1 MKHQIL
7 RRMLSALMAGVLCI
21 SCMCSPAFAAGE
33 SPVPKSAVSVNQ
45 TPVESAA
52 VPDDGP
58 AEHAD
63 AGKDESQSGSIPAPE
78 SEPAQA
84 VSGPE
89 QEEIASMS
97 ESTSNEAVSESDAS
111 VPESTPANSTDDE
124 AALGAEAQAFVDAV
138 NALDR
143 ESILEAVNTW
153 ALASKAWQA
162 QQDNEELHAALEQAI
177 AASDEAAAPVYAAED
192 LYNDI
197 PEDERGGEEVA
208 AAYTAWAAL
217 VTAMQAILESP
228 AQQPEEAGTPPDET
242 EIARVLY
249 GDLPDAPT
257 GSYMGSYGLPVA
269 TGETKIGISAWHDEL
284 MVENAGHMDAG
295 ALNADKLEM
304 TVPLEAGESYAVV
317 PVMVQVEYP
326 ANGSTSEII
335 LPDSVT
341 LLNYDGAPASG
352 EEAEAIL
359 HASYTESSAAAA
371 GFYVRAYTDFTVRF
385 RYTAPKGNSLEKELY
400 VHVDEAAEAAAS
412 ANGVS
417 TYAAER
423 PTPSVTTGRIT
434 AVRKVNGSW
443 LIWFN
448 GQEAYCCTH
457 GANGQPNGCPLYTY
471 SHTSIVAADQY
482 TPGDHYANQVNI
494 WGGLGQL
501 SLNMLT
507 ARHADGLSASTFTAG
522 GAETAPDVLETAYTY
537 YDDVQL
543 WIMENYPNSVAAR
556 SYLSA
561 AEQLSGGATTFA
573 ADSDYYTYIY
583 IPPAG
588 YPWQTVA
595 VIGPPTGSVDPD
607 IPPAGAEYYASW
619 SAAPQ
624 TASGSFDASYTVN
637 VNKEQLEAGERADGA
652 TIEIEPLE
660 KGGVIDGGTWA
671 ITPAGV
677 QTVTTN
683 GHTQDSNYQYNG
695 GEASASWSLRYEVSK
710 TSVTSLSGREGPYK
724 SQAEAD
730 AAAASAQSAAESQ
743 LRAEAQGMV
752 DRAIAAAKEQLATL
766 NFRFDE
772 TVVPYGF
779 EFWGGAQGGKQTITV
794 PMNSSD
800 RYLMRNDE
808 WSLQVNLRK
817 VDSETGR
824 QIAGDALYEVY
835 EWDTVAQAYMPYNL
849 RKPKGA
855 APVLR
860 YNGYRVER
868 NEDGTYSVVNDS
880 SYGTEFDT
888 SRTMY
893 YTQRNEGKFIIVET
907 RAPSGYYGDWTD
919 VEHPGTA
926 GTPLGKRAYYIE
938 IIKETDGS
946 VLWLDN
952 RDYNADIAMRYEGG
966 TKLMTSD
973 GTETT
978 VIIGDYK
985 DAGRTYDTDN
995 SKTAANEDSY
1005 TMAPQEDVFQNDR
1018 VLGEISL
1025 SKVDLDA
1032 GRYVDGRDT
1041 DGDALVSG
1049 QAHADA
1055 RLDGAVY
1062 DLYAAEDIQHPD
1074 GVSGVVDYSK
1084 ITDADGTPIWH
1095 TTIRDNAGVWHDD
1108 YLPVLKKDHLVASAE
1123 IRDGWLTFSNLYLGK
1138 YYIVER
1144 GTGAVIPVEDG
1155 AYKLSGSYPTI
1166 DGKTKQ
1172 PDGGSAPLAMDGQG
1186 RYTDYVYRHQ
1196 WSSVGQSKALDGTKT
1211 YDGYYE
1217 SYAKGYLCDEHNYY
1231 ITPVYSDEGWYIE
1244 KTAFADDQ
1252 QAAGEQRDTTGYSG
1266 NVHLH
1271 RDNGLAESQ
1280 DQVMKGNVELSKH
1293 VSSTGSSDGL
1303 DLEGAGFT
1311 FFLISDLSRED
1322 EFATTRSGQYI
1333 LSSILKA
1340 YLNPEY
1346 DESSPKYN
1354 FSGEAQAIAK
1364 TYEADASQIEAYNA
1378 TLTQAGDFKN
1388 GSGEGWVPTG
1398 RPNEYQLAEIFSNDT
1413 GTIRVQGLPYGQY
1426 LVVETTVPKD
1436 VFQAQPFIVTI
1447 DPADE
1452 HNPQSGMADPKD
1464 AVQIPSDSYQKYTVL
1479 DEELEVYLRITKID
1493 EETGKPVLLPDTA
1506 FQIYWMDEQ
1515 GRHIL
1520 DDEGNVKLVTMTD
1533 TENGQLTKDIDTF
1546 YTNENGVL
1554 TLPERLPLGHF
1565 RLVEVQGPDGFYNEW
1580 ADSAKYEDG
1589 SLQADDTG
1597 SYADGTFY
1605 VDFAVTTDRVYEA
1618 TGDDS
1623 ENSQDIVVIDEEYHN
1638 RETLGMLTIRKTG
1651 EVLAG
1656 WAEDDSG
1663 VLDPQFSGEAWP
1675 GHFVYEERPVPNAEY
1690 TITANE
1696 NIYTQDRQTDA
1707 NGNRTMWYAE
1717 GDVVAVV
1724 RTGDGTSSI
1733 ARFSPGRT
1741 SATYEFLS
1749 VIHEAGA
1756 VGEVSVTLP
1765 LGSYHIEETTP
1776 PYGFTDTRQS
1786 YDVTFEWD
1794 EQTNSVVMAKTI
1806 VSNGEDGDV
1815 FDASFEVE
1823 DAGEAGEE
1831 LTERQ
1836 TLKFRNEREK
1846 AKIKVCKRDSKTDEL
1861 VPGAVFNLYTQDDIY
1876 SADGELLFR
1885 AGDLVATSEPT
1896 DENGWTT
1903 FSCDLP
1909 GCGENYGRDGVYIP
1923 ENSYGTGHN
1932 ASQNSGRFVIREL
1945 RPPQGYFLNDTP
1957 MEFAFTYDGRKEMV
1971 FEHTCRNKATTVD
1984 VSKRE
1989 LTGDEELPGAT
2000 LTIQN
2005 EDGETVRQWVSGSK
2019 PMEIRGL
2026 HLNEVYTLTE
2036 SIPAKGHALAEDIRF
2051 KLVQRADSGGDLLD
2065 ENDVYICTGKD
2076 WLFFD
2081 HWEKLEDGMVVMRDD
2096 ITRVEI
2102 SKQDITS
2109 KDELP
2114 GAHLV
2119 LKDAEG
2125 TVVEE
2130 WVSTDKPYY
2139 IEMLPAGHY
2148 ELIEEC
2154 APAGYKT
2161 AESIQFE
2168 VKPTGEVQKVVM
2180 YDERQPAPEPPA
2192 PVPPTP
2198 SVPQTGDIRWLPAA
2212 LIGIGAAAAG
2222 GLAALRIRK
2231 KRRGKYE
2238 AQGKNK

>member
-1 MKHQIL
+1 MKHQIQ
-7 RRMLSALMAGVLCI
+7 RRTLSALMAGVLCF

-33 SPVPKSAVSVNQ
+33 VSVPESAASVNQ
-45 TPVESAA
+45 MPVESAEESTA
-52 VPDDGP
+52 V
-58 AEHAD
+58 
-63 AGKDESQSGSIPAPE
+63 PE
-78 SEPAQA
+78 SESAQA
-84 VSGPE
+84 VSGAE
-89 QEEIASMS
+89 QAESTS
-97 ESTSNEAVSESDAS
+97 TPESTSNEAVSESDTSA
-111 VPESTPANSTDDE
+111 PESTPANSTDIE
-124 AALGAEAQAFVDAV
+124 AALSAEAQAFVDAV
-138 NALDR
+138 DALDQD
-143 ESILEAVNTW
+143 SILNAVNKW

-177 AASDEAAAPVYAAED
+177 AASDEATAPVYAAED
-192 LYNDI
+192 LYNAV
-197 PEDERGGEEVA
+197 PEHERGGKEVT
-208 AAYTAWAAL
+208 AAYTAWVAL
-217 VTAMQAILESP
+217 VAAMQAILENP
-228 AQQPEEAGTPPDET
+228 DQQPDESGAPPDET
-242 EIARVLY
+242 EIARMLY

-269 TGETKIGISAWHDEL
+269 TGETKIGIGAWHNEL
-284 MVENAGHMDAG
+284 MVENAGHMDAR
-295 ALNADKLEM
+295 ALNADKLEI

-317 PVMVQVEYP
+317 PVMVQVEYS

-341 LLNYDGAPASG
+341 LLDYGGAPANK
-352 EEAEAIL
+352 EEAGAIL

-371 GFYVRAYTDFTVRF
+371 GVYVRAYADFSMQF
-385 RYTAPKGNSLEKELY
+385 RYTAPDGNCLEKELH
-400 VHVDEAAEAAAS
+400 VHVDKAAEPAEAS
-412 ANGVS
+412 NAVS
-417 TYAAER
+417 TYAAEC
-423 PTPSVTTGRIT
+423 PAPSVTTGKIT
-434 AVRKVNGSW
+434 AVQKVNGSW

-448 GQEAYCCTH
+448 GEPAYCCTH
-457 GANGQPNGCPLYTY
+457 GAQGQPNGCPIYNY
-471 SHTSIVAADQY
+471 SHTSLVTADQY

-507 ARHADGLSASTFTAG
+507 ARHTDELSASTFTAG
-522 GAETAPDVLETAYTY
+522 GAETEPGVLETAYTY

-543 WIMENYPNSVAAR
+543 WIMEHYPDSLAAR

-561 AEQLSGGATTFA
+561 AEQLSGGTATFA

-583 IPPAG
+583 QPSVPG
-588 YPWQTVA
+588 WQTVA

-607 IPPAGAEYYASW
+607 IPPAVAEYYASW
-619 SAAPQ
+619 NAAPQ

-637 VNKEQLEAGERADGA
+637 VDKEQLETGEQVDGA

-660 KGGVIDGGTWA
+660 KGGVIDGGTWSIA
-671 ITPAGV
+671 PAGV

-695 GEASASWSLRYEVSK
+695 GEASTSWRLRYEVSK

-808 WSLQVNLRK
+808 WRLQVNLRK

-849 RKPKGA
+849 RIKRLIDNTP
-855 APVLR
+855 R

-880 SYGTEFDT
+880 PYGTEFDT

-919 VEHPGTA
+919 VEQPGTA

-938 IIKETDGS
+938 ITKENDGS
-946 VLWLDN
+946 VIWLDN

-966 TKLMTSD
+966 TKLITSD

-978 VIIGDYK
+978 VTIGDYK
-985 DAGRTYDTDN
+985 DAGHTYDTDN
-995 SKTAANEDSY
+995 SKSAANEDSY
-1005 TMAPQEDVFQNDR
+1005 TMTPRADVFQNDR
-1018 VLGEISL
+1018 VLGEISI

-1041 DGDALVSG
+1041 DGDAMASG

-1055 RLDGAVY
+1055 RLDGAIY

-1084 ITDADGTPIWH
+1084 ITDADGMPIWH
-1095 TTIRDNAGVWHDD
+1095 TTIRDNAGVWHGDH
-1108 YLPVLKKDHLVASAE
+1108 LPVLKKDHLVASAK
-1123 IRDGWLTFSNLYLGK
+1123 IKDGWLTFSNLYLGK

-1144 GTGAVIPVEDG
+1144 GTGVTIPVEDG
-1155 AYKLSGSYPTI
+1155 AYKLSGNYPTI
-1166 DGKTKQ
+1166 DSKTKQ

-1186 RYTDYVYRHQ
+1186 RYTDYVYKHQ
-1196 WSSVGQSKALDGTKT
+1196 WSSIGQSKALDGTKT

-1231 ITPVYSDEGWYIE
+1231 ITPAYADEGWYIE
-1244 KTAFADDQ
+1244 KTAFADDR
-1252 QAAGEQRDTTGYSG
+1252 QAEGEQRDTTEYSA

-1271 RDNGLAESQ
+1271 RDNKLTESQ

-1340 YLNPEY
+1340 YFNPEY
-1346 DESSPKYN
+1346 DKSSPKYD

-1364 TYEADASQIEAYNA
+1364 TYEADAGQIEAYNA

-1452 HNPQSGMADPKD
+1452 RNPQSGMADPKG
-1464 AVQIPSDSYQKYTVL
+1464 AVQIPSESYQKYTVL
-1479 DEELEVYLRITKID
+1479 NEELEVYLRITKVD

-1520 DDEGNVKLVTMTD
+1520 DDAGNAKLVTMTD

-1554 TLPERLPLGHF
+1554 TLPEKLPLGHY
-1565 RLVEVQGPDGFYNEW
+1565 RLVEVQGPNGFYNEW
-1580 ADSAKYEDG
+1580 IDSAKYEDG
-1589 SLQADDTG
+1589 NLWADDTG

-1623 ENSQDIVVIDEEYHN
+1623 EDGQDIVEIDEEYHN
-1638 RETLGMLTIRKTG
+1638 HETLGMLTIRKTG

-1675 GHFVYEERPVPNAEY
+1675 GHFVYEERPIPNAEF

-1696 NIYTQDRQTDA
+1696 NVYTQDRQTDA
-1707 NGNRTMWYAE
+1707 SGNRTLWYAK

-1724 RTGDGTSSI
+1724 RTGDGTGSI

-1741 SATYEFLS
+1741 SAAYEFLS
-1749 VIHEAGA
+1749 VIHESGA

-1776 PYGFTDTRQS
+1776 PYGFTGTRQS

-1806 VSNGEDGDV
+1806 VSNGGDGDV
-1815 FDASFEVE
+1815 FDTSFEVVGADE
-1823 DAGEAGEE
+1823 ADAGSK
-1831 LTERQ
+1831 ERQ

-1885 AGDLVATSEPT
+1885 AGDLVASSEPT
-1896 DENGWTT
+1896 DENGYTA
-1903 FSCDLP
+1903 FICDFP
-1909 GCGENYGRDGVYIP
+1909 IRGENYGRDGVYIP
-1923 ENSYGTGHN
+1923 ENSYGTGQN

-1945 RPPQGYFLNDTP
+1945 RPPQGYFLNDSP
-1957 MEFAFTYDGRKEMV
+1957 AEFAFTYDGQKEMV

-1984 VSKRE
+1984 ISKRE

-2019 PMEIRGL
+2019 PVEIRGL
-2026 HLNEVYTLTE
+2026 HLDEVYTLTE
-2036 SIPAKGHALAEDIRF
+2036 KAAPSGYAIAESIRF
-2051 KLVQRADSGGDLLD
+2051 KLVQCVDNDGTLLD
-2065 ENDVYICTGKD
+2065 ENDVYVCTGKD
-2076 WLFFD
+2076 WLVFD
-2081 HWEKLEDGMVVMRDD
+2081 HWEKLEDGMVVMRD
-2096 ITRVEI
+2096 
-2102 SKQDITS
+2102 
-2109 KDELP
+2109 
-2114 GAHLV
+2114 A
-2119 LKDAEG
+2119 
-2125 TVVEE
+2125 
-2130 WVSTDKPYY
+2130 
-2139 IEMLPAGHY
+2139 
-2148 ELIEEC
+2148 
-2154 APAGYKT
+2154 
-2161 AESIQFE
+2161 
-2168 VKPTGEVQKVVM
+2168 
-2180 YDERQPAPEPPA
+2180 RQPVPEQSVPVPPA
-2192 PVPPTP
+2192 PHVPK
-2198 SVPQTGDIRWLPAA
+2198 TGDVRWLPVA
-2212 LIGIGAAAAG
+2212 LAVGCVAAAG
-2222 GLAALRIRK
+2222 SLIAMHVLK
-2231 KRRGKYE
+2231 KHKEGKSDCE
-2238 AQGKNK
+2238 E